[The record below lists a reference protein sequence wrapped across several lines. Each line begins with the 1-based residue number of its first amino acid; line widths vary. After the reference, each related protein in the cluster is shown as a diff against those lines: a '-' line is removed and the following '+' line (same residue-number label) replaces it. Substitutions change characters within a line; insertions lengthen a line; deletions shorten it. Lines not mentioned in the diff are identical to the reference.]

1 MGPEVASEVT
11 VVCHTEEWRTQK
23 DLVIYD
29 AWQSIVQ
36 LQLSYFRHLQLL
48 MLTKIDIGMLKYE
61 LVSIASTILQI
72 QVLNCKRLVFNLN
85 SKPQLNKETIY
96 I

>member
-1 MGPEVASEVT
+1 MGPEGASEVT

-36 LQLSYFRHLQLL
+36 LQLLYFRHLQLL

-61 LVSIASTILQI
+61 LV
-72 QVLNCKRLVFNLN
+72 
-85 SKPQLNKETIY
+85 
-96 I
+96 

>member
-1 MGPEVASEVT
+1 MGPEVAPEVT

-48 MLTKIDIGMLKYE
+48 MLTKIDIGSAKIWI
-61 LVSIASTILQI
+61 SIASTILQL
-72 QVLNCKRLVFNLN
+72 QALNCKRLVFNLN

-96 I
+96 M

>member
-1 MGPEVASEVT
+1 MFPKLFLTSFLKDIGIWMGPEVASEVT

-61 LVSIASTILQI
+61 LV
-72 QVLNCKRLVFNLN
+72 
-85 SKPQLNKETIY
+85 
-96 I
+96 